1 MTALL
6 EPFYQGDA
14 VFTTY
19 IKCPENHSNVS
30 DTYQVIDFESNC
42 PASVWFF
49 MLCFATGNEKELLK
63 YCVRIIDPL
72 IVWASRCFMRS
83 WVSLA
88 ICLAFAVSVNKTLL
102 NKVKNGHFQSW
113 IPGISGSHLFY
124 VLYEIAQS
132 TVAKQK
138 LFGPLASLE
147 RSVTIWTEKPFQSL
161 NRNIRRHLTFG
172 NVGYDDDFFRN
183 LDFFS
188 LIAS

>member
-1 MTALL
+1 MTATFGPLYPLSTATTHCVETVMTALL

-14 VFTTY
+14 VCTTY

-88 ICLAFAVSVNKTLL
+88 ICLAFAVSVNKSLL
-102 NKVKNGHFQSW
+102 NKVKNGHFQRW
-113 IPGISGSHLFY
+113 ILTHR
-124 VLYEIAQS
+124 IAIYFTNKIAHS
-132 TVAKQK
+132 TVA
-138 LFGPLASLE
+138 
-147 RSVTIWTEKPFQSL
+147 
-161 NRNIRRHLTFG
+161 
-172 NVGYDDDFFRN
+172 
-183 LDFFS
+183 
-188 LIAS
+188 